1 MAYIGREPAFGSFE
15 RQALTA
21 DSSTTTFTLNY
32 TVGSSSSILVSVAGV
47 VQDPEGA
54 YSVSGGGTSIV
65 FSSAPASGDTVFIIF
80 LGIAFD
86 SANLLS
92 TGSITS
98 QTDLGAAPAT
108 GDSLLLFDTSAS
120 ALKEMTIANLFNAP
134 ALTNATGSL
143 ASPTITTG
151 VIATSLDL
159 NGSTLILDADADT
172 TITAGTTDDQ
182 IDIKIAN
189 TNHLQV
195 KSSSGDTVLK
205 PMVDAK
211 DIIIQQFDGNELV
224 KFDDGSGVGFTSFTR
239 AALHPEATLTDAST
253 IAWDVGTSPV
263 AKVTL
268 GANRT
273 LGAGTNAQTGQFVS
287 LLVIQDGTGSRTL
300 TFNAAYE
307 FKDDTAPTLTTTASK
322 GDLFVFRYNGSKFL
336 EVGRNQNLTLS

>member
-1 MAYIGREPAFGSFE
+1 MAYIGREPVYGAFEKQSI
-15 RQALTA
+15 TP
-21 DSSTTTFTLNY
+21 DSSTTTFSLNHV
-32 TVGSSSSILVSVAGV
+32 VGSSSSILVSLAGV
-47 VQDPEGA
+47 VQEPEVA
-54 YSVSGGGTSIV
+54 YNLSGGGTNIV
-65 FSSAPASGDTVFIIF
+65 FASAPTSGDTCYVIF

-86 SANLLS
+86 NSTLLS

-98 QTDLGAAPAT
+98 QTDLGGAPAT
-108 GDSLLLFDTSAS
+108 GDSLLLFDTDAS
-120 ALKEMTIANLFNAP
+120 ALKEMTIANLF
-134 ALTNATGSL
+134 T
-143 ASPTITTG
+143 SPTITTG

-159 NGSTLILDADADT
+159 NGSTLILDADQDT
-172 TITAGTTDDQ
+172 TLTAGTTDDE

-189 TNHLQV
+189 TNHL
-195 KSSSGDTVLK
+195 KIKGSSGDTVLK

-253 IAWDVGTSPV
+253 ISWDVGTSPV
-263 AKVTL
+263 SKVTL
-268 GANRT
+268 GANRA
-273 LGAGTNAQTGQFVS
+273 LGAATNAQTGQFVS

-307 FKDDTAPTLTTTASK
+307 FKDDTAPTLTTTAAK

>member
-1 MAYIGREPAFGSFE
+1 MAYVGREPEFGAFE
-15 RQALTA
+15 RQTITA
-21 DSSTTTFTLNY
+21 DGSTTTFTLNY

-47 VQDPEGA
+47 VQDPTGA
-54 YSVSGGGTSIV
+54 YAISGGGTSIV
-65 FSSAPASGDTVFIIF
+65 FSAAPASGDTVFIIF
-80 LGIAFD
+80 LGIGLD
-86 SANLLS
+86 SAALLS
-92 TGSITS
+92 SSTITS
-98 QTDLGAAPAT
+98 QTDLGGAPAT
-108 GDSLLLFDTSAS
+108 GDSILIHDTSAS
-120 ALKEMTIANLFNAP
+120 GLKEATIANLFTSP
-134 ALTNATGSL
+134 AIS
-143 ASPTITTG
+143 SPTITTG
-151 VIATSLDL
+151 TIATSLDL

-189 TNHLQV
+189 TNHLQI

-211 DIIIQQFDGNELV
+211 DIVIQQFDGNELV
-224 KFDDGSGVGFTSFTR
+224 KFDDGAGVGFTSFTR

-253 IAWDVGTSPV
+253 VAWDVGTSPV
-263 AKVTL
+263 AKVTITD
-268 GANRT
+268 NRT

-300 TFNAAYE
+300 AFNAAYE

-322 GDLFVFRYNGSKFL
+322 GDLFVFRYNGAKFL

>member
-1 MAYIGREPAFGSFE
+1 MAYIGREPVYGAFEKQSI
-15 RQALTA
+15 TP
-21 DSSTTTFTLNY
+21 DSSTTTFTLNHV
-32 TVGSSSSILVSVAGV
+32 VGSSSSILVSLAGV
-47 VQDPEGA
+47 VQEPEVA
-54 YSVSGGGTSIV
+54 YNLSGGGTSLV
-65 FSSAPASGDTVFIIF
+65 FASAPTSGDTCYVIF

-86 SANLLS
+86 NSTLLS

-98 QTDLGAAPAT
+98 QTDLGGAPAT
-108 GDSLLLFDTSAS
+108 GDSLLLFDTDAS
-120 ALKEMTIANLFNAP
+120 ALKEMTIANLF
-134 ALTNATGSL
+134 T
-143 ASPTITTG
+143 SPTITTG
-151 VIATSLDL
+151 VVATSLDL
-159 NGSTLILDADADT
+159 NGSTLILDADQDT
-172 TITAGTTDDQ
+172 TLTAGTTDDE

-189 TNHLQV
+189 TNHL
-195 KSSSGDTVLK
+195 KIKGSSGDTVLK

-253 IAWDVGTSPV
+253 ISWDVGTSPV

-268 GANRT
+268 GANRA

-307 FKDDTAPTLTTTASK
+307 FKDDTAPTLTTTAAK
-322 GDLFVFRYNGSKFL
+322 GDLFVFRYNGAKFL

>member
-1 MAYIGREPAFGSFE
+1 MAYIGREPVYGAFEKQSITTDG
-15 RQALTA
+15 
-21 DSSTTTFTLNY
+21 STTTFSLNHV
-32 TVGSSSSILVSVAGV
+32 VGSSSSILVSLAGV
-47 VQDPEGA
+47 VQEPQVA
-54 YSVSGGGTSIV
+54 YNLSGGGTNLV
-65 FSSAPASGDTVFIIF
+65 FASAPASGDTCYVIF

-86 SANLLS
+86 NATLIS

-98 QTDLGAAPAT
+98 QTDLGEAPAT
-108 GDSLLLFDTSAS
+108 GDSMLLFDTSAS
-120 ALKEMTIANLFNAP
+120 ALKEMTIANLF
-134 ALTNATGSL
+134 TT
-143 ASPTITTG
+143 PTI
-151 VIATSLDL
+151 VTSLDL
-159 NGSTLILDADADT
+159 NGSTLILDADSDT
-172 TITAGTTDDQ
+172 TLTAGTTDDE

-189 TNHLQV
+189 TNHL
-195 KSSSGDTVLK
+195 KIKGSSGDTVLK

-253 IAWDVGTSPV
+253 ISWDVGTSPV

-268 GANRT
+268 GANRA

-300 TFNAAYE
+300 SFNAAYE

-322 GDLFVFRYNGSKFL
+322 GDLFVFRYNGAKFL

>member
-1 MAYIGREPAFGSFE
+1 MAYLGREPEFGAFE
-15 RQALTA
+15 RQTITA
-21 DSSTTTFTLNY
+21 DGSTTTFTLNY

-47 VQDPEGA
+47 VQDPTGA
-54 YSVSGGGTSIV
+54 YAISGGGTSIV
-65 FSSAPASGDTVFIIF
+65 FSAAPASGDTVFIIF
-80 LGIAFD
+80 LGIGLD
-86 SANLLS
+86 SAALLS
-92 TGSITS
+92 SSTITS
-98 QTDLGAAPAT
+98 QTDLGGAPAT
-108 GDSLLLFDTSAS
+108 GDSILIHDTSAS
-120 ALKEMTIANLFNAP
+120 GLKEATIANLF
-134 ALTNATGSL
+134 T
-143 ASPTITTG
+143 SPTITTG
-151 VIATSLDL
+151 TIATSLDL

-189 TNHLQV
+189 TNHLQI

-253 IAWDVGTSPV
+253 ISWDVGTSPV
-263 AKVTL
+263 AKVTITD
-268 GANRT
+268 NRT

-300 TFNAAYE
+300 SFNAAYE

-322 GDLFVFRYNGSKFL
+322 GDLFVFRYNGAKFL

>member
-1 MAYIGREPAFGSFE
+1 MAYVGREPEFGAFE
-15 RQALTA
+15 RQTITA
-21 DSSTTTFTLNY
+21 DGSTTTFTLNY

-47 VQDPEGA
+47 VQDPTGA
-54 YSVSGGGTSIV
+54 YAISGGGTSIV
-65 FSSAPASGDTVFIIF
+65 FSAAPASGDTVFIIF
-80 LGIAFD
+80 LGIGLD
-86 SANLLS
+86 SAALLS
-92 TGSITS
+92 SSTITS
-98 QTDLGAAPAT
+98 QTDLGGAPAT
-108 GDSLLLFDTSAS
+108 GDSILIHDTSAS
-120 ALKEMTIANLFNAP
+120 GLKEATIANLFTSP
-134 ALTNATGSL
+134 AIS
-143 ASPTITTG
+143 SPTITTG
-151 VIATSLDL
+151 VVATSLDL

-189 TNHLQV
+189 TNHLQI

-211 DIIIQQFDGNELV
+211 DIVIQQFDGNELV
-224 KFDDGSGVGFTSFTR
+224 KFDDGAGVGFTSFTR

-253 IAWDVGTSPV
+253 ISWDVGTSPV
-263 AKVTL
+263 AKVTITD
-268 GANRT
+268 NRT
-273 LGAGTNAQTGQFVS
+273 LGAGTNPQTGQFVS

-300 TFNAAYE
+300 SFNAAYE

>member
-1 MAYIGREPAFGSFE
+1 MAYIGREPVYGAFEKQSI
-15 RQALTA
+15 TP
-21 DSSTTTFTLNY
+21 DSSTTTFSLNHV
-32 TVGSSSSILVSVAGV
+32 VGSSSSILVSLAGV
-47 VQDPEGA
+47 VQEPEVA
-54 YSVSGGGTSIV
+54 YNLSGGGTNIV
-65 FSSAPASGDTVFIIF
+65 FASAPTSGDTCYVIF

-86 SANLLS
+86 NSTLLS
-92 TGSITS
+92 TGTITS
-98 QTDLGAAPAT
+98 QTDLGGAPAT
-108 GDSLLLFDTSAS
+108 GDSLLLFDTDAS
-120 ALKEMTIANLFNAP
+120 ALKEMTIANLF
-134 ALTNATGSL
+134 T
-143 ASPTITTG
+143 SPTITTG

-159 NGSTLILDADADT
+159 NGSTLILDADSDT
-172 TITAGTTDDQ
+172 TLTAGTTDDE

-189 TNHLQV
+189 TNHL
-195 KSSSGDTVLK
+195 KIKGSSGDTVLK

-239 AALHPEATLTDAST
+239 AALHPEQTLTDAST
-253 IAWDVGTSPV
+253 ISWDVGTSPV

-268 GANRT
+268 GANRA

-307 FKDDTAPTLTTTASK
+307 FKDDTAPTLTTTAAK

-336 EVGRNQNLTLS
+336 EVGRNLNLTLS